1 MQCVRLPILLK
12 GEIRMPD
19 IYDQERGLKISLTDD
34 DYKDYQE
41 GNLSADFYARR
52 TDGSIANRVDISPLA
67 DDDDNENGEPSDGHD
82 KGSDVKG
89 ALIILA
95 AFAGT
100 AVIAFFGKK
109 LWDRHKTRR
118 AEAQAAQQRE
128 TQVDFQEEENVQM
141 AIAPANSAL
150 SAVAA
155 EGNNTEQRTLT
166 QEEATQELMKIIV
179 GMAEIDDGK
188 KRVSEGIENLSN
200 AGVVDRAALLEKLS
214 DPKVLEGFNAYLKS
228 NPQLVMRLGTSSRGS
243 LLSGNLSHPAGLPLS
258 LFLFPPASCP
268 LRYRYPPLCPV

>member
-1 MQCVRLPILLK
+1 
-12 GEIRMPD
+12 MPD

-41 GNLSADFYARR
+41 GKLSDDFYARR

-82 KGSDVKG
+82 KGSDVKR
-89 ALIILA
+89 ALIILVGI
-95 AFAGT
+95 AGT
-100 AVIAFFGKK
+100 LGAAAYVIIKK
-109 LWDRHKTRR
+109 RRDRHKTRR

-128 TQVDFQEEENVQM
+128 AQVDFQEEENVQM
-141 AIAPANSAL
+141 AIAPANAAL

-166 QEEATQELMKIIV
+166 QEEAFQELMKIIV

-188 KRVSEGIENLSN
+188 KKVSEGIENLSN

-214 DPKVLEGFNAYLKS
+214 DPKVLEGVNAYLKS
-228 NPQLVMRLGTSSRGS
+228 NPQFVMQWETILDSIFGRNLIADGQFVPLVISDIKRQLEVETI
-243 LLSGNLSHPAGLPLS
+243 
-258 LFLFPPASCP
+258 
-268 LRYRYPPLCPV
+268 